1 MSRGRDYPVSAVA
14 QSCSASHLRSHLSML
29 DSWDRW
35 LLSHDAAQFISHK
48 EPQISMLAST
58 LTVQRLIMAFFCA
71 PGKTTWPATII
82 RKKSNK
88 KRSSLVISPLGS
100 GQLATGR
107 CTETTGMPPSPP
119 AAAAALSNEPV
130 SRQQGGCSE
139 DEKIFAFG
147 LLPSKLAFILPSRAF
162 YFLYWRANGD
172 LDSTLQCRLRCR
184 ETSFRGG

>member
-1 MSRGRDYPVSAVA
+1 MAGDYHQEKKQQEAE
-14 QSCSASHLRSHLSML
+14 L
-29 DSWDRW
+29 
-35 LLSHDAAQFISHK
+35 ISHFPPWK
-48 EPQISMLAST
+48 WTTSDWQVYRNNRNA
-58 LTVQRLIMAFFCA
+58 TV
-71 PGKTTWPATII
+71 
-82 RKKSNK
+82 
-88 KRSSLVISPLGS
+88 
-100 GQLATGR
+100 
-107 CTETTGMPPSPP
+107 
-119 AAAAALSNEPV
+119 AAVAALSNEPV

>member
-1 MSRGRDYPVSAVA
+1 MASDYHQEKKQQEAE
-14 QSCSASHLRSHLSML
+14 L
-29 DSWDRW
+29 
-35 LLSHDAAQFISHK
+35 ISH
-48 EPQISMLAST
+48 
-58 LTVQRLIMAFFCA
+58 F
-71 PGKTTWPATII
+71 
-82 RKKSNK
+82 
-88 KRSSLVISPLGS
+88 PLGS

-107 CTETTGMPPSPP
+107 CTETTGMPPPLPRHP
-119 AAAAALSNEPV
+119 AAALPNEPA